1 MSGDTGDVMEYAL
14 QHTSAE
20 DEVLSNLYRETNRK
34 TVYPRM
40 ISGHLQG
47 RLLEMISRMIRP
59 LRILEV
65 GTFTGYS
72 AICLARGLA
81 DGGMLHTIDIND
93 ELAEIAMK
101 YFRLAGL
108 DQKITLHTGD
118 AREIIPG
125 LQGQFDMIFI
135 DGDKEQYP
143 EYYPLSMNQLK
154 TGGFLVADNV
164 LWGGKVLPVYQGRDR
179 ETAGIREFNRM
190 VAADPCAL
198 KFLLPFRDGLY
209 ILQKL
214 SDRHY

>member
-1 MSGDTGDVMEYAL
+1 MAEDNGEVMEYAL

-20 DEVLSNLYRETNRK
+20 DDVLSNLFRETNRK

-47 RLLEMISRMIRP
+47 RLLEMISRMIQP
-59 LRILEV
+59 HRILEV

-81 DGGMLHTIDIND
+81 EGGLLHTIDIND
-93 ELAEIAMK
+93 ELADMALK
-101 YFRLAGL
+101 YFSLAGL
-108 DQKITLHTGD
+108 DQRIILHTGD

-125 LQGQFDMIFI
+125 LQEQFDLVFI

-143 EYYPLSMNQLK
+143 EYYTLSMQKLK
-154 TGGFLVADNV
+154 AGGFLVADNV
-164 LWGGKVLPVYQGRDR
+164 LWGGKVLPGYRGRDR

-190 VAADPCAL
+190 VAADPHVQKL
-198 KFLLPFRDGLY
+198 LLPFRDGLF
-209 ILQKL
+209 ILQKI
-214 SDRHY
+214 